1 MRQGM
6 FMRKQHLDPRG
17 IRIRFALMV
26 IGLVLLFVALLLGS
40 RWLEKRAERPE
51 QMGDYRQRYAYEDL
65 LEVDGA
71 AYRPRKMLTTI
82 LLMGVDR
89 DTEEG
94 TETVSYRNGGQVDF
108 LRLLVIDPER
118 KQIAQLQIDRDT
130 MTPITIL
137 GVLGNRSGVREAQIA
152 LSHGFGDGRE
162 QSCELTVEAVSN
174 LLLGIGIDF
183 YAALNMDGIAAL
195 NDAVGGVTVTLPED
209 FSASDSAMTKG
220 ATLTLSGEQ
229 AEIFVRGRKGIGEGT
244 NEGRMERQQLFMSAL
259 GELLEQRQSED
270 SRFAEMLYDALSPY
284 LVTNLSKARLI
295 NEAWYASGYAHIAP
309 YALDGDHQVS
319 GSGFMQF
326 IVDEASVQEI
336 VLELFYEK
344 II

>member
-1 MRQGM
+1 MKKR
-6 FMRKQHLDPRG
+6 HLDPRG
-17 IRIRFALMV
+17 IRIRFALLLM
-26 IGLVLLFVALLLGS
+26 GLAVLFIALLLGS
-40 RWLEKRAERPE
+40 QWLEKRAERPE
-51 QMGDYRQRYAYEDL
+51 QLGDYRQRYAYEAL
-65 LEVDGA
+65 LEVDGV
-71 AYRPRKMLTTI
+71 AYRPRKRLTTI

-89 DTEEG
+89 DTA
-94 TETVSYRNGGQVDF
+94 ETTKVSYRNGGQADF

-174 LLLGIGIDF
+174 LLLGVDIDF
-183 YAALNMDGIAAL
+183 YAAMNMDGIAAL
-195 NDAVGGVTVTLPED
+195 NDAAGGVTVILTED
-209 FSASDSAMTKG
+209 FSTMDSAMTKG

-229 AEIFVRGRKGIGEGT
+229 AEIFVRGRMNVGDGT
-244 NEGRMERQQLFMSAL
+244 NEGRMERQQAFMSAL
-259 GELLEQRQSED
+259 SEQLEKRQRED

-295 NEAWYASGYAHIAP
+295 KEAWYASDYEHVGP
-309 YALDGDHQVS
+309 YSLEGTHEV
-319 GSGFMQF
+319 GSTSFMQF
-326 IVDEASVQEI
+326 IVDEASLQEI

-344 II
+344 VI